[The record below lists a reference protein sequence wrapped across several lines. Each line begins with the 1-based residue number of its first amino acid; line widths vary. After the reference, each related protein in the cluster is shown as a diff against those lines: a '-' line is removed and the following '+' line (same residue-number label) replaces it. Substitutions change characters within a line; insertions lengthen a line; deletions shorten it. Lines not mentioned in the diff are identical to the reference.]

1 MYIPLTK
8 IYYSNPN
15 DYEKIYSNKF
25 NSESSEHLK
34 FSNCD
39 SELFFLYT
47 KNITNLLHDIQKH
60 NGDVIKLCEKLPV
73 VALTSFGRKCL
84 IDEILQTNEIEGV
97 HSTRKEISSIIE
109 NPSSQKRFHG
119 IVNKYLKL
127 SEETEI
133 EKAEDVRKIYDELV
147 YGEIKSDDENSIL
160 DGVIFR
166 KDTVGVFTATGKKI
180 HTGLYPETKI
190 IEAMTEAITILHSKE
205 INSLI
210 AISIFHYLFGY
221 IHPFY
226 DGNGRTSRFISSYYF
241 AKELNPLI
249 GYRLSYTIKENI
261 KAYYESFE
269 VTNNKLNRGDL
280 TYFIEMFLDV
290 LNKSMTNLIAALR
303 GRLEKLNFY
312 KEILV
317 SEIGKRFGGNN
328 KLIDDE
334 LNLMYVLTQA
344 TLFSEDGI
352 TLNKL
357 TEVME
362 KSTGK
367 IRQLITNEKIKDL
380 IIVNTQKRKH
390 CYSANCNKLDEINLN
405 KN

>member
-1 MYIPLTK
+1 M
-8 IYYSNPN
+8 
-15 DYEKIYSNKF
+15 
-25 NSESSEHLK
+25 
-34 FSNCD
+34 
-39 SELFFLYT
+39 
-47 KNITNLLHDIQKH
+47 
-60 NGDVIKLCEKLPV
+60 
-73 VALTSFGRKCL
+73 
-84 IDEILQTNEIEGV
+84 
-97 HSTRKEISSIIE
+97 
-109 NPSSQKRFHG
+109 
-119 IVNKYLKL
+119 
-127 SEETEI
+127 
-133 EKAEDVRKIYDELV
+133 
-147 YGEIKSDDENSIL
+147 
-160 DGVIFR
+160 
-166 KDTVGVFTATGKKI
+166 
-180 HTGLYPETKI
+180 
-190 IEAMTEAITILHSKE
+190 
-205 INSLI
+205 
-210 AISIFHYLFGY
+210 
-221 IHPFY
+221 
-226 DGNGRTSRFISSYYF
+226 
-241 AKELNPLI
+241 
-249 GYRLSYTIKENI
+249 
-261 KAYYESFE
+261 
-269 VTNNKLNRGDL
+269 